1 MPKSKEVQQIED
13 GKLTSNSV
21 AFTVANKPKKKEEVF
36 RKLYTAN
43 LDNEVVVFATN
54 LKDFVAALQLLE
66 PSGRVGNYAY
76 YKREFMKTSVIPLII
91 DDTKVYCL
99 QEVYNGD

>member
-1 MPKSKEVQQIED
+1 MPKPKEVLLIED
-13 GKLTSNSV
+13 GKLAINTV
-21 AFTVANKPKKKEEVF
+21 VFTIVNEPKKKEEVL

-43 LDNEVVVFATN
+43 LDNEVVVYATN

-76 YKREFMKTSVIPLII
+76 YKREFLKTSLIPLII